1 MGEGINETVMAIK
14 LHYQIYGEGD
24 PIIIMHGLF
33 GSNRNW
39 TSIAKQLAD
48 NYKVITVDLRN
59 HGDSDHAPDM
69 SFIEMADDIVTLID
83 ECGLQKATL
92 IGHSMGGKVAMAF
105 GLLHQACLDQLIVLD
120 IAPFDYGS
128 RFEHLIDAMLGL
140 DLDTLSSRKQADEY
154 LAQGIPETFLRQSLL
169 QNLSRNADK
178 FYWRIQLQ
186 AIRDNLSILGAFPD
200 LQAEATYNES
210 VLFLRGGDSNYIQTE
225 HHPIIKGL
233 FPAAEI
239 DTVESAGHWLHIDQ
253 PDAVLT
259 RIRSFLNRQ

>member
-1 MGEGINETVMAIK
+1 MTIK
-14 LHYQIYGEGD
+14 LNYKIYGEGE

-39 TSIAKQLAD
+39 TSIARQLAD

-59 HGDSDHAPDM
+59 HGESDHAPVM
-69 SFIEMADDIVTLID
+69 TFTEMADDIVKLID

-92 IGHSMGGKVAMAF
+92 IGHSMGGKVAMVF
-105 GLLHQACLDQLIVLD
+105 GLLHQACLDRLIVLD

-140 DLDTLSSRKQADEY
+140 DFDTINSRQHADEY
-154 LAQGIPETFLRQSLL
+154 LAQAIPETFLRQSLL
-169 QNLSRNADK
+169 QNLARDGDK

-186 AIRDNLSILGAFPD
+186 AIRDNLSILGAFPA
-200 LQAEATYNES
+200 LETGLSYNET
-210 VLFLRGGDSNYIQTE
+210 VLFLRGGDSNTIQPE
-225 HHPIIKGL
+225 HHAIIKGF

-239 DTVESAGHWLHIDQ
+239 NTVEGAGHWLHVDQ
-253 PDAVLT
+253 PATVLEK
-259 RIRSFLNRQ
+259 ICSFLDRQ